1 MGLLNAVQ
9 PRELGDGGGGWPMV
23 QWPFRAAGINAS
35 YPTASAL
42 ASPQSLL
49 LANAPQAGTSGTN
62 SPLHAF
68 GEERVQNFHVATH
81 FEIARSGLVD
91 VKRRAVGIRVS
102 AKEMRGT
109 LNSACNSFVPVSEN
123 RAFVRDI
130 KCADIQSIRNI

>member
-1 MGLLNAVQ
+1 MLSNLRTVGMAAEDGPRLNVRSVPLGCMHHP
-9 PRELGDGGGGWPMV
+9 PRHRRWPH
-23 QWPFRAAGINAS
+23 RGR
-35 YPTASAL
+35 
-42 ASPQSLL
+42 SLL
-49 LANAPQAGTSGTN
+49 LANPPQAGTSGTN

-81 FEIARSGLVD
+81 FETARSGLVD

-123 RAFVRDI
+123 RA
-130 KCADIQSIRNI
+130 